1 MQKQKFFF
9 SVFTDSCIII
19 ILLNMHITHYCVQ
32 FISMCQDYQAYDERV
47 SLLNFITFIE
57 KTKLES
63 NLRWRKPVVSCD
75 QKIIL
80 VLTAD
85 NYNNWIG

>member
-1 MQKQKFFF
+1 
-9 SVFTDSCIII
+9 
-19 ILLNMHITHYCVQ
+19 
-32 FISMCQDYQAYDERV
+32 MCQDYQAYDERV

-57 KTKLES
+57 KIKLES
-63 NLRWRKPVVSCD
+63 NVRWRTPVVSCD